1 MNDNVN
7 HPSHYTQHKYECI
20 QFIEN
25 MTDTLIANA
34 FKYVWR
40 CDDKGKRE
48 EDLSKALFYM
58 NQYRKH
64 PREMRPRLDSGI
76 GSRLVNMLDGLEIT
90 NPKKR
95 ILRLFIVLNCSH
107 FTFHSYEIIKEIET
121 LKGIK

>member
-58 NQYRKH
+58 HQYRKH

-76 GSRLVNMLDGLEIT
+76 GSRLANMLDGLEIT

-95 ILRLFIVLNCSH
+95 ILRLLIVLNCSH

-121 LKGIK
+121 LKDIK